1 MTKYI
6 PKYIRAKNAKEAY
19 IKRLRHYWT
28 TKNYRNFNTNI
39 GEIYEVDFGENVGT
53 EFSGRHLAVCLNDT
67 TAFEDRVL
75 VIPITTKYEEYNLT
89 DIVECESFVEGK
101 TIKGGI
107 VINEARFISKL
118 RIFRYSNILEES
130 VYDRRIAV
138 GKIELTKEQLERFK
152 KVNF

>member
-53 EFSGRHLAVCLNDT
+53 EFSGRHLAICLRDST
-67 TAFEDRVL
+67 PSQERMFVVPL
-75 VIPITTKYEEYNLT
+75 TTKYVDYNILDEDLIST
-89 DIVECESFVEGK
+89 TSTLGTPIAAGVVL
-101 TIKGGI
+101 
-107 VINEARFISKL
+107 NEARWVSKL
-118 RIFRYSNILEES
+118 RIFKISKILNENPNAVVS
-130 VYDRRIAV
+130 VAKSKVDLTPEQ
-138 GKIELTKEQLERFK
+138 IERWS
-152 KVNF
+152 KV